1 MTISSISESTRSHRS
16 NSTSKS
22 SSVIMSK
29 ESMTRE
35 KQREFALSTLN
46 RELKLGDKW
55 YLLNKDWFQRWSAY
69 IGLESSEKVSEI
81 PPEKIS
87 NRRLLETDSK
97 SIGSPAGKKVRLRE
111 DIVENADY
119 VTVPQELWNYLVN
132 VYSLE
137 SDDDVI
143 EREVIDDSVDG
154 DSGLPNLRIEIRR
167 LQVHMECSYN
177 KSQPSIHI
185 EELSRQTKIETIIE
199 MMKQL
204 FNVPVEKS
212 VRLYFRS
219 APTQCSASCA
229 AGSPA
234 AAATA
239 ASNTSMTQVDV
250 KENSTLMTTSYAP
263 DDTIVMCVVSNDEAN
278 KPIPPGFYFYINHVK
293 IVLNDTLISNSN
305 ANSLKKVA
313 ISFYKVNV
321 ILSKYLI
328 GDPIY
333 VVVQNVVDN
342 YRQIFLHIQ

>member
-22 SSVIMSK
+22 SVIMSK
-29 ESMTRE
+29 ENVTRE

-46 RELKLGDKW
+46 RELNLGDKW

-87 NRRLLETDSK
+87 NRRLLETDAK
-97 SIGSPAGKKVRLRE
+97 SIGSPAGKRVRLRE
-111 DIVENADY
+111 DILENADY

-132 VYSLE
+132 IYSLE

-177 KSQPSIHI
+177 KTQPSTYI

-199 MMKQL
+199 MMKRL
-204 FNVPVEKS
+204 FNVPGDKP

-234 AAATA
+234 TAATA
-239 ASNTSMTQVDV
+239 TASNTSMTQVDV

-263 DDTIVMCVVSNDEAN
+263 DDTIVMCVVPNEEAS
-278 KPIPPGFYFYINHVK
+278 KPIPPGFYFYIIHVK
-293 IVLNDTLISNSN
+293 IVFDM
-305 ANSLKKVA
+305 
-313 ISFYKVNV
+313 
-321 ILSKYLI
+321 IL
-328 GDPIY
+328 
-333 VVVQNVVDN
+333 
-342 YRQIFLHIQ
+342 

>member
-1 MTISSISESTRSHRS
+1 MKETISSISESTRSHRS

-22 SSVIMSK
+22 TVIMSK

-87 NRRLLETDSK
+87 NRRLLETDAR
-97 SIGSPAGKKVRLRE
+97 SIGSPAGKRVRLRE

-119 VTVPQELWNYLVN
+119 VAVPQDLWNYLVN

-177 KSQPSIHI
+177 KTQPRTYI

-263 DDTIVMCVVSNDEAN
+263 DDTIVMCVVPNDEAT
-278 KPIPPGFYFYINHVK
+278 KSIPPGF
-293 IVLNDTLISNSN
+293 
-305 ANSLKKVA
+305 
-313 ISFYKVNV
+313 
-321 ILSKYLI
+321 
-328 GDPIY
+328 
-333 VVVQNVVDN
+333 
-342 YRQIFLHIQ
+342 